1 MAIRTDYT
9 HAITEKLYDWYYESY
24 DPLSSVHDKIFE
36 TRKSK
41 AAYEASVS
49 GVGMGKLQETDENAS
64 IQYRDPMEGY
74 PVYGRNRTFT
84 DGVKF
89 SKQTVDD
96 FPKEY
101 IENILKDTVK
111 TWAGAV
117 NATKEQFYADVFNYG
132 AYTAGRD
139 AIFDA
144 SVAGFTDPS
153 GDVIYDGKCLFTPTG
168 AKRSSKGGGT
178 YYNAIASAALTGAN
192 LKIAY
197 DLMTVT
203 NNRNERDLP
212 VSIIP
217 DTLLVPASLKFTAE
231 EILKSEKEPYVT
243 TNTTNVLRNI
253 VNLVVWNA
261 YLTDTNAWFLGCA
274 KKGLVAMDREDT
286 IIDYFQ
292 DEDTK
297 AFKANIWVRFG
308 LKIDNWRFWVAC
320 NAETSA

>member
-24 DPLSSVHDKIFE
+24 DQLPSVHDKIF
-36 TRKSK
+36 RKKESK

-49 GVGMGKLQETDENAS
+49 GVGMGKLQKQSAEMQS

-74 PVYGRNRTFT
+74 PVYGKNDTFT
-84 DGVKF
+84 DGIKF

-96 FPKEY
+96 FPKSY
-101 IENILKDTVK
+101 IENILKETAG
-111 TWAGAV
+111 TWGEAV
-117 NATKEQFYADVFNYG
+117 QATKEAFYADVFNKG
-132 AYTAGRD
+132 AYTAGD
-139 AIFDA
+139 AMFNA

-153 GDVIYDGKCLFTPTG
+153 GNVIYDGKCLFTPTG

-274 KKGLVAMDREDT
+274 HKCLIAMDREDT
-286 IIDYFQ
+286 ILDYFQ